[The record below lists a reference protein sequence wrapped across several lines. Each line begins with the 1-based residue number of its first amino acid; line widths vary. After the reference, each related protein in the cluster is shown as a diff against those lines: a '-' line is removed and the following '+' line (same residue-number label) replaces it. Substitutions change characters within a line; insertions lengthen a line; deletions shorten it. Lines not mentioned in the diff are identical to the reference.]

1 MKKTI
6 LKTFTVLWL
15 LGMYVVLM
23 FTFMTAYASPQ
34 KAVKVAIDQYNEAN
48 LEFYMLIAS
57 LGLSVLGAMYIIGDI
72 RNDFLRAENAM
83 RVRLLARDSD

>member
-1 MKKTI
+1 MKRTI

-34 KAVKVAIDQYNEAN
+34 KAVRVAIDQYSEAQF
-48 LEFYMLIAS
+48 EFYMLIAS
-57 LGLSVLGAMYIIGDI
+57 LGLSLIGTIYIITDI
-72 RNDFLRAENAM
+72 KNDFLKGES
-83 RVRLLARDSD
+83 VRLLARDSD